1 MMRVHSERERE
12 ETPSIPND
20 GTLLVLLN
28 KLDADLGDTTTG
40 SGAAENLGHTG
51 QGNGDLIGFSDG
63 RRLRARTTI
72 EQSVSAWKTTQQQSG
87 RTKTERSARERERRE
102 GTHDMPSTANTSTR
116 SLAALPTP
124 QEGGGNEPAH
134 STHRATTAHLPL
146 FSGSC
151 VNTRWLEMGVEEG
164 GFQAN
169 TTSSNGKKVE
179 RDSRRK
185 KKRNITKCPHFGDI
199 RIF

>member
-102 GTHDMPSTANTSTR
+102 GTHDMPSTAHLDEVTCG
-116 SLAALPTP
+116 AANPA
-124 QEGGGNEPAH
+124 GGG
-134 STHRATTAHLPL
+134 
-146 FSGSC
+146 G
-151 VNTRWLEMGVEEG
+151 
-164 GFQAN
+164 
-169 TTSSNGKKVE
+169 
-179 RDSRRK
+179 
-185 KKRNITKCPHFGDI
+185 
-199 RIF
+199 